1 MPWPEV
7 RLLAVAPAARGRGVG
22 AALMQECVRRVRR
35 AGGRVLS
42 LHTTDLMKTALRM
55 YERMGFVRAPEI
67 DFQLM
72 PGTTVMGFRLDLGDM
87 ETTR

>member
-1 MPWPEV
+1 
-7 RLLAVAPAARGRGVG
+7 
-22 AALMQECVRRVRR
+22 
-35 AGGRVLS
+35 
-42 LHTTDLMKTALRM
+42 M